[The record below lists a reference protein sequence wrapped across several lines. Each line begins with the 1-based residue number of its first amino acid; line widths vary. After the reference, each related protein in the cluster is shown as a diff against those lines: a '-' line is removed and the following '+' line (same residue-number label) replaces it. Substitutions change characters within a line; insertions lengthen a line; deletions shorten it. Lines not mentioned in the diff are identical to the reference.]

1 MYGCVTM
8 ESIGFRST
16 NDIVALVTLV
26 YAVTYLYVGDGW
38 DSFGKIK
45 LNRKRTAEREERRL

>member
-8 ESIGFRST
+8 ESIGFRYT

-26 YAVTYLYVGDGW
+26 YAITYLYIGDGW
-38 DSFGKIK
+38 ASYGKIS
-45 LNRKRTAEREERRL
+45 LNR